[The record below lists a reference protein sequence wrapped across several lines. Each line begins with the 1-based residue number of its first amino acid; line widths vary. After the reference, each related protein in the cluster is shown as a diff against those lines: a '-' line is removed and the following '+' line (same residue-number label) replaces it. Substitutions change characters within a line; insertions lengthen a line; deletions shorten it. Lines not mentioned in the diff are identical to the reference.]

1 MRIAKWVNSLAVR
14 LPSVLCRQRNLKLG
28 DNIALVASTN
38 QRIFEIVPYTSS
50 AQILSELRV
59 FRGRLQQHER
69 LTREEANARQ
79 GSTQ

>member
-1 MRIAKWVNSLAVR
+1 MRIAKWVNSLAAC
-14 LPSVLCRQRNLKLG
+14 LPSILCRQRNLKLG

-59 FRGRLQQHER
+59 FRGRLEQNER
-69 LTREEANARQ
+69 LTREEADDRQ

>member
-59 FRGRLQQHER
+59 FRGRLEQHER

>member
-69 LTREEANARQ
+69 LTREEANDRQ